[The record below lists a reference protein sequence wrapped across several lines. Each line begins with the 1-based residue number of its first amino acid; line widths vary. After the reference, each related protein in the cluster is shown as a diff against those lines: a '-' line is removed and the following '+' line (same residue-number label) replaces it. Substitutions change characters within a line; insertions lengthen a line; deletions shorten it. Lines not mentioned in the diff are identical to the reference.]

1 MLFRLK
7 ILVPVILFL
16 LPLLSFAQLRVSEY
30 PAQQTPIVSVA
41 VRDSITAESLPGAI
55 LIMVSANDT
64 LKTATADDGMVS
76 FMTMEFASDTVEILT
91 SFVGYKSR
99 RDVLKIPRHSE
110 CRISIGL
117 QEDSMMLNEII
128 VRGDAVAMVVHGDT
142 TIFNS
147 AAFPS
152 MKGDLLKDLLEK
164 FPGVTISGG
173 RISYNGQNI
182 DRLLFNGNN
191 LFGKDMENAMNMVL
205 SKEVKSVDVYDRVAV
220 NDLNDDGT
228 EAKERVMDVHTW
240 TPLKHVGELKLET
253 GAGMFTSR
261 NKDGKYDWRGD
272 GGMNV
277 GNYVLGTKPRIHG
290 RISVSHNP
298 VDVSRPTDRLA
309 ANVGVGRDVAGRGG
323 YQFDSDI
330 KIGNVTSSDGS
341 VSSYRASDIWIERL
355 DTSSALNCSGS
366 VDFSLI
372 GGGYY
377 KKGKDSF
384 TLSSSFLLSCGRAH
398 QKALSKSRQDGV
410 LLGYDKTVRDTSISV
425 NYTFRGK
432 YTRSFSKKRRSLTV
446 QPYMKILYKKE
457 AGSRLDTLSSSIVME
472 WLTNRSSSF
481 SINPGMDLKW
491 MEPVGRRSMVTVGAV
506 ADYDYGTD
514 IRVYHN
520 MLTGYVDNNNTRDYD
535 VNKLKNTVYL
545 AYRFGRKN
553 DGFYAELMAGVRD
566 VFVTRS
572 ENVGSI
578 MGQTKNYVRPD
589 VSIDMTYT
597 SGEELFSLKYDES
610 ESVPSPYQLRN
621 VVDDINPLLL
631 RSGNPNL
638 KMSVKRAAQLNYG
651 HSFTSYN
658 ANLTLNCGGNIVSN
672 LITTRTEY
680 FSGEAFLE
688 EYNYTMPAGS
698 SIIFPVNVSYAY
710 ETSSSIKYE
719 QFFSRIKS
727 NVEVDLSAGV
737 SGIPF
742 YVGGDL
748 YRNACEWITISTGFR
763 QDSENHM
770 LILAPQLSLG
780 RHRTSGEVLFGYL
793 TPQLRAEYKQRIGDH
808 FELHF
813 WGIGSR
819 MFSTPKGF
827 GYLNLDIN
835 SSMSVLFGKDNRY
848 RLSVYAM
855 NLTDSVKQTREAV
868 EADRVIRSYE
878 NNLGRSAGLAFTYVF
893 SRR

>member
-432 YTRSFSKKRRSLTV
+432 YTRSFSKKRRSLTM

-491 MEPVGRRSMVTVGAV
+491 MEPVGRHSMVTVGAV

-520 MLTGYVDNNNTRDYD
+520 MLTGHVDNNNTRDYD

-572 ENVGSI
+572 ENAGSI

-621 VVDDINPLLL
+621 AVDDINPLLL

-680 FSGEAFLE
+680 FSSEAFLE

-748 YRNACEWITISTGFR
+748 YRNACEWVTISTGFR

-770 LILAPQLSLG
+770 LILAPQLSFG

-793 TPQLRAEYKQRIGDH
+793 TPQLRAEYKQRIGDR

-835 SSMSVLFGKDNRY
+835 SRMSVLFGKDNRC

>member
-1 MLFRLK
+1 MLFRPK

-16 LPLLSFAQLRVSEY
+16 SPLLSFAQLRVSEY

-55 LIMVSANDT
+55 LMIVSANDT
-64 LKTATADDGMVS
+64 LKAATAADGMVS

-110 CRISIGL
+110 CRINIGL

-240 TPLKHVGELKLET
+240 TPLKHVGELKVET

-298 VDVSRPTDRLA
+298 IDVSRPTDRLA
-309 ANVGVGRDVAGRGG
+309 VNVGVGRDVAGRGG

-341 VSSYRASDIWIERL
+341 VSSYRASDRWIERL

-398 QKALSKSRQDGV
+398 QKTLSKSRQDGV
-410 LLGYDKTVRDTSISV
+410 LFGYDKAVRDTSISV

-432 YTRSFSKKRRSLTV
+432 YTRSFSKKRRSLTA

-457 AGSRLDTLSSSIVME
+457 AGSRLDTLSSSIVIE

-491 MEPVGRRSMVTVGAV
+491 MEPVGRHSMVTVGAV

-514 IRVYHN
+514 IRVYQN

-566 VFVTRS
+566 VFVARS

-621 VVDDINPLLL
+621 AVDDINPLLL

-638 KMSVKRAAQLNYG
+638 KMSVKRAARLNYG
-651 HSFTSYN
+651 HSFTSHN

-727 NVEVDLSAGV
+727 NVEVDLSAGI

-835 SSMSVLFGKDNRY
+835 SSMSVLFGKDNRC

-855 NLTDSVKQTREAV
+855 NITDSVKQTREAV

>member
-55 LIMVSANDT
+55 LMIVSANDT
-64 LKTATADDGMVS
+64 LKAATAADGMVS

-110 CRISIGL
+110 CRIDIGL

-240 TPLKHVGELKLET
+240 TPLKHVGELKMET
-253 GAGMFTSR
+253 GAGIFTSR

-298 VDVSRPTDRLA
+298 IDVSRPTDRLA
-309 ANVGVGRDVAGRGG
+309 VNVGVGRDVAGRGG

-341 VSSYRASDIWIERL
+341 VSSYRASDRWIERL

-398 QKALSKSRQDGV
+398 QKTLSKSRQDGV
-410 LLGYDKTVRDTSISV
+410 LFGYDKAVRDTSISV

-432 YTRSFSKKRRSLTV
+432 YTRSFSKKKRSLTA

-491 MEPVGRRSMVTVGAV
+491 MEPVGRHSMVTVGAV

-514 IRVYHN
+514 IRVYKN

-566 VFVTRS
+566 VFVARS

-621 VVDDINPLLL
+621 AVDDINPLLL

-638 KMSVKRAAQLNYG
+638 KMSVKRAARLNYG
-651 HSFTSYN
+651 HSFTSHN

-835 SSMSVLFGKDNRY
+835 TSMSVLFGKDNRC

-855 NLTDSVKQTREAV
+855 NITDSVKQTREAV